1 MIRKLFLITIL
12 SVPAYVSAI
21 SPVVIE
27 HHYDTSGLPLPESA
41 LTGLKEAECDTKIR
55 AALDRLSTSNRR
67 TVSLSGTHALS
78 AIALTKNIAQALLSK
93 NITVQDV
100 KDGKETKES
109 LEKTLTFLE
118 RVRTVLL
125 KMSAIISQADELCTK
140 ITALIVKLIL
150 IRDLC
155 F

>member
-12 SVPAYVSAI
+12 SVPAYISAV

-27 HHYDTSGLPLPESA
+27 HRHDTSAASTESA

-55 AALDRLSTSNRR
+55 VALDRLSTCTRR
-67 TVSLSGTHALS
+67 TTSLSSTNAL
-78 AIALTKNIAQALLSK
+78 AAMALTKNLAQALLSK

-100 KDGKETKES
+100 QEGKETKES
-109 LEKTLTFLE
+109 IEKTLTFLE
-118 RVRTVLL
+118 RVRAVLL